1 MLSWDTESCLEQKP
15 ALPGREEMESVLF
28 VTYLFFYDFLMYMK
42 QVRWRRN
49 DKEIGNG
56 SAKTKVLIFIS
67 AS

>member
-1 MLSWDTESCLEQKP
+1 MLGTETSFAGK
-15 ALPGREEMESVLF
+15 GRDESVLF

-42 QVRWRRN
+42 QVGWRRN

-56 SAKTKVLIFIS
+56 SAKTKVLIVIS